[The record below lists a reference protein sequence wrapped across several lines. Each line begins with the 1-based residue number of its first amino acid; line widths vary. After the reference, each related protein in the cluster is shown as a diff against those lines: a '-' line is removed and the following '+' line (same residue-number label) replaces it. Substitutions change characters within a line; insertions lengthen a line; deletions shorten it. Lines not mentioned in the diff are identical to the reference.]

1 MADEGAEAPTVFP
14 KIDYYFVFQTA
25 ASDFSNQH
33 DKISKTLIC
42 EWLSNMDPRDASA
55 SKKGGGANPNIQS
68 MQIFRIL
75 FFCLKPS
82 LT

>member
-42 EWLSNMDPRDASA
+42 EWLLNMDPRDASA
-55 SKKGGGANPNIQS
+55 SKNTKFPEKTS
-68 MQIFRIL
+68 QISKEEVKNVRYDKQL
-75 FFCLKPS
+75 
-82 LT
+82 